1 MVRSAVFLDRD
12 GVLIPDV
19 FPPPDSAIIEL
30 YPYAAAA
37 VARLQKAGF
46 TTVVVTN
53 QTGVARG
60 MISEDDVAS
69 AHNRIQEL
77 LIDGNGARIDRFYY
91 CPHHPKAN
99 VPEYQ
104 TVCEFRKPST
114 GMLLKAAQDL
124 DLDLA
129 SSHLIGD
136 RISDIIAGQRVGC
149 RTVQVQTGMHLDSP
163 VEGVTESDLEIR
175 PDHICA
181 NLSEAVDNIL
191 ESVNR

>member
-1 MVRSAVFLDRD
+1 MARSAVFLDRD

-19 FPPPDSAIIEL
+19 FPPPDPAIIEL

-37 VARLQKAGF
+37 VARLQKAGY

-60 MISEDDVAS
+60 MITEDDVAS

-104 TVCEFRKPST
+104 MVCEFRKPST

-136 RISDIIAGQRVGC
+136 RISDIIAGQRAGC
-149 RTVQVQTGMHLDSP
+149 RTVQVQTGMHLESP
-163 VEGVTESDLEIR
+163 VEGVTESDLEVR

-191 ESVNR
+191 ESINR